1 MFFKKLLNLFDN
13 KYCLLASRQGT
24 LLVSV
29 VFLLVVMF
37 LSLFYT
43 QNMRAALG
51 IVNAKNAEIEKNII
65 NNVSSSLKNISLHLA
80 VLANS
85 NQDEDVLKS
94 RDVSARIMWE
104 QLNGDPNIASIFM
117 GDKYG
122 NFLQARRTP
131 ALAIREIRV
140 EDGKAVD
147 FWEFKNRAYNTIK
160 TQSTVATFDARTRV
174 WYQNANENGKFYW
187 TDPYIFASTGAMGI
201 TVAIPSIDKNG
212 EKQKVSAADFTLETI
227 AKILKAQSVAA
238 GGELVLFSENKDVI
252 SASFAYETNSSG
264 GKLTT
269 VDKLA
274 NQKVNSAYLKIIDG
288 ELNGEVSDPQS
299 KEIFIYSTSKFPT
312 IFGKKWY
319 LTTFISK
326 TNATVD
332 VKHSLYIAI
341 AEIIGVFILIAS
353 SAIFWGFKNNRIKKE
368 LADSSILMKKLLDS
382 LPNPIFY
389 KDKDGRFT
397 GFNKAYETAFGVDS
411 RGFIGKTVMD
421 LEHLPPEDRQ
431 KYNAEDMALIQEGSA
446 LVREQ
451 EMIFVDAKTHHTLYS
466 VNGFHDSDG
475 KPGGLI
481 GIFTDITEQKK
492 IMSELA
498 LTKQTVEAIHKQTK
512 ESIEYASFIQHALIP
527 SNTVFRRYFK
537 EYFAIWRPKDIVGGD
552 VYFFEELLD
561 GEACI
566 LMVIDCTG
574 HGVHGAF
581 LTMLIKAI
589 ESQVVASI
597 KYSDEEVSP
606 AKILSFFNKSLKR
619 LLMQDDEDSIINA
632 GFDGGI
638 VYYNKR
644 QKIIKFAGAR
654 TPLFYVENGEL
665 KTIKG
670 DKNSIGYKNSDI
682 SYEFTDYV
690 IKAQDGMCCYIT
702 TDGYHD
708 QNGGAKG
715 FPFGKT
721 RFTNIIKEYHAES
734 FADQQE
740 IFLEELFAYQG
751 SEARNDDITLIGFRI

>member
-1 MFFKKLLNLFDN
+1 
-13 KYCLLASRQGT
+13 
-24 LLVSV
+24 
-29 VFLLVVMF
+29 MF

-85 NQDEDVLKS
+85 NQDKDVLKS

-187 TDPYIFASTGAMGI
+187 TDPYI
-201 TVAIPSIDKNG
+201 
-212 EKQKVSAADFTLETI
+212 
-227 AKILKAQSVAA
+227 
-238 GGELVLFSENKDVI
+238 
-252 SASFAYETNSSG
+252 
-264 GKLTT
+264 
-269 VDKLA
+269 
-274 NQKVNSAYLKIIDG
+274 
-288 ELNGEVSDPQS
+288 
-299 KEIFIYSTSKFPT
+299 YSTSNFPT

-353 SAIFWGFKNNRIKKE
+353 SAVFWGFKNNKIKKE

-382 LPNPIFY
+382 LPNPVFY
-389 KDKDGRFT
+389 KDKDGKFT
-397 GFNKAYETAFGVDS
+397 GFNKAYEMAFGVDS

-421 LEHLPPEDRQ
+421 LEHLPSEDRQ

-537 EYFAIWRPKDIVGGD
+537 EYFAIWRPKDIVGDD
-552 VYFFEELLD
+552 VYFFEELQE

-574 HGVHGAF
+574 YGVHGAF

-619 LLMQDDEDSIINA
+619 PLMQDDEDSIINA

-654 TPLFYVENGEL
+654 TPLFLCRGRRA
-665 KTIKG
+665 
-670 DKNSIGYKNSDI
+670 KNNKR
-682 SYEFTDYV
+682 E
-690 IKAQDGMCCYIT
+690 
-702 TDGYHD
+702 
-708 QNGGAKG
+708 
-715 FPFGKT
+715 
-721 RFTNIIKEYHAES
+721 
-734 FADQQE
+734 
-740 IFLEELFAYQG
+740 
-751 SEARNDDITLIGFRI
+751 